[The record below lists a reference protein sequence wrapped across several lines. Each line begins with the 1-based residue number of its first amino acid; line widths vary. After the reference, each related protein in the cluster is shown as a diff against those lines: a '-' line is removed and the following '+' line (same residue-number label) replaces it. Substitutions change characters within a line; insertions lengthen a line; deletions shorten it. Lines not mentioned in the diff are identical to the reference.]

1 MENFSDF
8 VLSKL
13 VYGIDDIKKV
23 PYETSLINFDL
34 MTESDMEMLVRY
46 HDKCRETS
54 QLARDLGRTEVA
66 DWIDLRIE
74 EGEAQQA
81 AKNKVRYKTS
91 FIFDGGQKALSRY
104 EWRKQCL

>member
-1 MENFSDF
+1 VENFLDI

-13 VYGIDDIKKV
+13 VNGIDDIKKV

-54 QLARDLGRTEVA
+54 KLARDLGRTEVA

-81 AKNKVRYKTS
+81 AKNKVKYKTS
-91 FIFDGGQKALSRY
+91 SVLDGEQNVL
-104 EWRKQCL
+104 LI

>member
-81 AKNKVRYKTS
+81 AKNKVKYNDE
-91 FIFDGGQKALSRY
+91 FYF
-104 EWRKQCL
+104 

>member
-1 MENFSDF
+1 MI
-8 VLSKL
+8 L
-13 VYGIDDIKKV
+13 KKV

-34 MTESDMEMLVRY
+34 MTESDMDQLVKY
-46 HDKCRETS
+46 HDRCRETS

-81 AKNKVRYKTS
+81 ARNKV
-91 FIFDGGQKALSRY
+91 LSHTRL
-104 EWRKQCL
+104 KKD